1 MWALPRDA
9 CNAAVCSGSGGC
21 VSQGTGRC
29 AIIPSEQD
37 RAAVPCCQRKGKWD
51 RMPKILIADD
61 EKEIVRLLRMYLE
74 TDGITVLE
82 ANDGLKAVDI
92 AKSND
97 IDLALV
103 DIMMPKMDGYQ
114 VIRQL
119 RQQEKYIPVLV
130 ISARVT
136 LSDRVLGMDIGADDY
151 ITKPF
156 EPLEVAAK
164 VRAHL
169 RRAGVQSAFGR
180 EKNRIGVGSLI
191 LDCDECVVIND
202 GTTYELTKAEYKVL
216 ELFMQHP
223 RRVFT
228 KEQIYEYAWENE
240 YAVDD
245 NTIRV
250 IISRLRN
257 KIGDDTIKT
266 IRGLG
271 YRLETHG

>member
-1 MWALPRDA
+1 MA
-9 CNAAVCSGSGGC
+9 N
-21 VSQGTGRC
+21 
-29 AIIPSEQD
+29 
-37 RAAVPCCQRKGKWD
+37 
-51 RMPKILIADD
+51 ILIADD
-61 EKEIVRLLRMYLE
+61 EKEIVRLLRIYIE
-74 TDGITVLE
+74 ANDNKVFE
-82 ANDGLKAVDI
+82 ANDGDAALRI
-92 AKSND
+92 LNEES
-97 IDLALV
+97 IDLAIV
-103 DIMMPKMDGYQ
+103 DIMMPRKNGYE
-114 VIRQL
+114 II
-119 RQQEKYIPVLV
+119 KYIRKDSNIPILV
-130 ISARVT
+130 ISAKVE
-136 LSDRVLGMDIGADDY
+136 LSDRVFGIDLGADDY

-169 RRAGVQSAFGR
+169 RRAGIQGAF
-180 EKNRIGVGSLI
+180 EKENNRIEVGSLV
-191 LDCDECVVIND
+191 LDCDECVVINNR
-202 GTTYELTKAEYKVL
+202 TTTELTKAEYKVL

-250 IISRLRN
+250 IISRLRD

-271 YRLETHG
+271 YRLEPHE